1 MGENGVDT
9 KCVQNFGFETPNGRD
24 SPEDLR
30 VGMRIIL
37 TCVREIVL
45 EDVYSVYLAQDKGRG
60 LLLYTQK

>member
-1 MGENGVDT
+1 MCT
-9 KCVQNFGFETPNGRD
+9 KFWFRNPERKRQ
-24 SPEDLR
+24 PEDLR